1 MGSRIIDLSVPVGTD
16 TVGPPS
22 TNVRVNMERHHR
34 GPGFWQVTSVA
45 QSLHTGTHIDTP
57 LHCFADGGTTDQLAL
72 EDICGPVALFD
83 LPKGPSEPVTRTD
96 LEAADPGLRSDQI
109 AVLRTGWSDR
119 QWGRFPDFFVNSPYL
134 EPEAATWLAERHP
147 KAAAFDF
154 FEEYSAR
161 LPEFGSEDFVVHRI
175 LLGAGVY
182 LIEQTTNLGALKGV
196 DATLYA
202 AFYKL
207 RGAEGAPAR
216 VFAVADS

>member
-1 MGSRIIDLSVPVGTD
+1 MGKRIIDLSVTVTSD

-22 TNVRVNMERHHR
+22 TNHRVDMERHHR

-57 LHCFADGGTTDQLAL
+57 LHCYADGGTTDDASL
-72 EDICGPVALFD
+72 DDFSGPVAFFD
-83 LPKGPSEPVTRTD
+83 LPKGESEPVTRAD
-96 LEAADPGLRSDQI
+96 LEAADPGVGNDHI
-109 AVLRTGWSDR
+109 AVLRTGWSDGH
-119 QWGRFPDFFVNSPYL
+119 WGQFPDFFVNSPYL
-134 EPEAATWLAERHP
+134 EPDAATWLASKHP
-147 KAAAFDF
+147 KAVAFDF

-161 LPEFGSEDFVVHRI
+161 LPNFTSEEFVVHRI

-182 LIEQTTNLGALKGV
+182 LIEQTTNLAALKGQ

-207 RGAEGAPAR
+207 GSAEGAPAR
-216 VFAVADS
+216 VFALV